1 VKGGVRRRRVRWLQ
15 LLILLPFAALT
26 ARLIHVQV
34 FEHTMYLDRAER
46 QWKHRES
53 IPATR
58 GNLYDRFGRS
68 LALSMSTWRLGIST
82 SLVGDADSTAA
93 HVGGILGLA
102 PGPLAKRIRA
112 AKPDHLVLD
121 RSAVVHLDTLTAL
134 TRHREVTHD
143 EIRSRAYPLG
153 GIGASLLGFCRE
165 DEQGVRRATG
175 LEQALDGLL
184 AGEPG
189 EGLIFANVAGGSD
202 GRKELVRPRDGRD
215 VVLTIDADLQAI
227 AEACLAER
235 VAACNAVGGV
245 VMIVEPHS
253 GDILAAADTPVAAD
267 GRRNAPPDLWDN
279 ACFTRPYE
287 PGSVMKIFTSAS
299 LLARGVIDTTT
310 AYDCDDIQFDRYR
323 IRNSEG
329 HAFGVMAFGGA
340 FEHSSN
346 VYFARAILNLRKSE
360 FYRDLVE
367 FGFGAA
373 SGLKYP
379 GKSRGSLRPPED
391 WSGRSLST
399 IAIGQE
405 LTCTPLQL
413 VMAASAV
420 ANGGDLMAPR
430 LVREVRSKDGA
441 VREVVPPTKQRRVMS
456 PALAELLRGAMAGA
470 VRVGTGRN
478 AAVAWTEIAGKTG
491 TAQKA
496 RPGEGYVPGLYMSS
510 FLGMA
515 PASAPRLVILTM
527 LDEPDYVHHYA
538 SQSAAPLFAD
548 IVEEIGRA
556 TDWFAGVDAPAGA
569 VAERWDG
576 QGARRAPDLLYL
588 SALAARE
595 EADEAGLRLGGDVGD
610 GVVVAQSP
618 SPGTP
623 CPRDS
628 EIRVTL
634 APHPRAVTDPA
645 VACPD
650 LLGLSNRQLRRTVA
664 RLGLPLSSEG
674 VGYVID
680 QSPAPGEPVGA
691 EGVRVRLA
699 SR

>member
-1 VKGGVRRRRVRWLQ
+1 
-15 LLILLPFAALT
+15 
-26 ARLIHVQV
+26 
-34 FEHTMYLDRAER
+34 
-46 QWKHRES
+46 
-53 IPATR
+53 
-58 GNLYDRFGRS
+58 
-68 LALSMSTWRLGIST
+68 
-82 SLVGDADSTAA
+82 
-93 HVGGILGLA
+93 
-102 PGPLAKRIRA
+102 
-112 AKPDHLVLD
+112 
-121 RSAVVHLDTLTAL
+121 
-134 TRHREVTHD
+134 
-143 EIRSRAYPLG
+143 
-153 GIGASLLGFCRE
+153 
-165 DEQGVRRATG
+165 
-175 LEQALDGLL
+175 
-184 AGEPG
+184 
-189 EGLIFANVAGGSD
+189 
-202 GRKELVRPRDGRD
+202 
-215 VVLTIDADLQAI
+215 
-227 AEACLAER
+227 
-235 VAACNAVGGV
+235 
-245 VMIVEPHS
+245 
-253 GDILAAADTPVAAD
+253 
-267 GRRNAPPDLWDN
+267 
-279 ACFTRPYE
+279 
-287 PGSVMKIFTSAS
+287 
-299 LLARGVIDTTT
+299 
-310 AYDCDDIQFDRYR
+310 
-323 IRNSEG
+323 
-329 HAFGVMAFGGA
+329 
-340 FEHSSN
+340 
-346 VYFARAILNLRKSE
+346 
-360 FYRDLVE
+360 
-367 FGFGAA
+367 
-373 SGLKYP
+373 
-379 GKSRGSLRPPED
+379 
-391 WSGRSLST
+391 
-399 IAIGQE
+399 
-405 LTCTPLQL
+405 
-413 VMAASAV
+413 
-420 ANGGDLMAPR
+420 
-430 LVREVRSKDGA
+430 
-441 VREVVPPTKQRRVMS
+441 
-456 PALAELLRGAMAGA
+456 MAGA

-556 TDWFAGVDAPAGA
+556 TDWFAGVDARAGA